1 MEELILDVVCEIVS
15 YLDNSVIV
23 VVVFCLRG
31 RYGKL
36 GFVKILLFLFEEK
49 KNVLREKCNI
59 RNVEKYR
66 IVFIWFSKFYIERLI
81 EFNVW
86 IMLSEFFYGN

>member
-36 GFVKILLFLFEEK
+36 GFVKILFFLFEEK

-59 RNVEKYR
+59 RNVEKYK
-66 IVFIWFSKFYIERLI
+66 IVLNDLVNFILK
-81 EFNVW
+81 
-86 IMLSEFFYGN
+86 G

>member
-1 MEELILDVVCEIVS
+1 MVNV
-15 YLDNSVIV
+15 
-23 VVVFCLRG
+23 
-31 RYGKL
+31 
-36 GFVKILLFLFEEK
+36 VKILFFLFEEK

-59 RNVEKYR
+59 RNVEKYKF
-66 IVFIWFSKFYIERLI
+66 VFIWFSKFYIERLI